1 MEDLKINDFER
12 LEDIDAGDLITDTDE
27 ELEKRIEQEKGEE
40 GQNSQNN

>member
-12 LEDIDAGDLITDTDE
+12 LENIDAGDLITETDE

-40 GQNSQNN
+40 GQK